1 MCNYKYLFPFEKIP
15 PKCKI
20 VIYGGGEVGWEYIRQ
35 LVITNYAD
43 IVGVVDRRADD
54 MERLPVK
61 IFSPEQLEQID
72 FDYIVLAFKSR
83 TYFEKVSSDLK
94 KRGIDETRIVYV
106 PQRIEPDYEI
116 SMEYDRLNH
125 EKTIYAYEMDC
136 VSVAIKIGSA
146 IGDNIIQKKF
156 IAALAK
162 LNPSLKIDIY
172 SPIANSF
179 LPWMYSD
186 LQNINVFIQDAGSLY
201 AQNYSKYDLSL
212 NIWVMISIDYI
223 NEIKL
228 KNEYV
233 DFYHKIKVIE
243 NKIIETDMNYHMPM
257 YNFYARAIK
266 QGKNAYTVYN
276 FDGVMDI
283 QDQRV
288 HISLDDSFLQNFKK
302 LGLPLKYVTINYGNR
317 VAMQASQTVAKQW
330 PLECFEDFARSF
342 SKEFSDIKIVQ
353 LGAEDACF
361 LKNVD
366 EYVIGK
372 PLELVAHVLK
382 NSLLHIDIEGGLVHL
397 ATQLGTKCVVL
408 FGPTQELYF
417 GYKQNINIKAGTCH
431 EMYLDYTKC
440 ARHMDRPECM
450 YNITP
455 KMVLEKVK
463 EYFGR

>member
-233 DFYHKIKVIE
+233 D
-243 NKIIETDMNYHMPM
+243 
-257 YNFYARAIK
+257 
-266 QGKNAYTVYN
+266 
-276 FDGVMDI
+276 
-283 QDQRV
+283 
-288 HISLDDSFLQNFKK
+288 
-302 LGLPLKYVTINYGNR
+302 
-317 VAMQASQTVAKQW
+317 
-330 PLECFEDFARSF
+330 
-342 SKEFSDIKIVQ
+342 
-353 LGAEDACF
+353 
-361 LKNVD
+361 
-366 EYVIGK
+366 
-372 PLELVAHVLK
+372 
-382 NSLLHIDIEGGLVHL
+382 
-397 ATQLGTKCVVL
+397 
-408 FGPTQELYF
+408 
-417 GYKQNINIKAGTCH
+417 
-431 EMYLDYTKC
+431 
-440 ARHMDRPECM
+440 
-450 YNITP
+450 
-455 KMVLEKVK
+455 
-463 EYFGR
+463 